1 MTMYPTD
8 ELFAGNGSDDLY
20 DVFVELDL
28 TKSHPI
34 IDRSPETLRA
44 LFEALP
50 EDIRNLAHS
59 WGLCDTVFRDE
70 AFEYY
75 RDNGLPDHASR
86 K

>member
-1 MTMYPTD
+1 MYPTD

-50 EDIRNLAHS
+50 EHIRNLAHC
-59 WGLCDTVFRDE
+59 WGLSDTVFRDE
-70 AFEYY
+70 TLEYY
-75 RDNGLPDHASR
+75 SEHDIPDHASR